1 MAYRKS
7 TLRTLSGSVSL
18 DDGLLDD
25 GLLDDGQIVGAGAHA
40 GMVLGETEK
49 TVIHFSTVLARQS
62 GFAVLLTA
70 GVGSH
75 L

>member
-1 MAYRKS
+1 MVCGKN

-18 DDGLLDD
+18 DDGL
-25 GLLDDGQIVGAGAHA
+25 IVGAGAHA

-49 TVIHFSTVLARQS
+49 TVMHFSTILARQS
-62 GFAVLLTA
+62 GFTVLLTA
-70 GVGSH
+70 GVGFH